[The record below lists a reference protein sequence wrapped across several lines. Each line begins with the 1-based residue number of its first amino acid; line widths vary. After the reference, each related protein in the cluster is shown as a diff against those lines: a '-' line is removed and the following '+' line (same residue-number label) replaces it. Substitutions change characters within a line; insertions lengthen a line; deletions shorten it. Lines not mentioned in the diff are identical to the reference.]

1 MKQHSMIKSITF
13 IPSAEQHALSVK
25 VEVNRVW
32 RELRAA
38 EARNDERGVELA
50 HARISFLEDVTPRA
64 EGSN

>member
-38 EARNDERGVELA
+38 EARGDER
-50 HARISFLEDVTPRA
+50 
-64 EGSN
+64 

>member
-50 HARISFLEDVTPRA
+50 HARINFLECVTP
-64 EGSN
+64 EGQLT